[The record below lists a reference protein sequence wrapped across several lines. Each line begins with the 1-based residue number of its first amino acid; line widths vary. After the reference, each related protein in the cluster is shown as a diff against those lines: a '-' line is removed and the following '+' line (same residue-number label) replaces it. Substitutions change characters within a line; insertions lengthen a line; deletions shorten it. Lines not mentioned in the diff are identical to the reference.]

1 MNKTP
6 IVRPVSWP
14 NAVICV
20 GILAVFVLIGWFFGR
35 ISGVIFGASGFL
47 AISQIL
53 RRTIAR
59 HHRCGIRHCKRQEFQ
74 QAISEFEKSIKFF
87 SDHEWID
94 RFRAITMLST
104 GMSYCEMGMV
114 GLGFCYAQLGD
125 GTSARKHYERCL
137 RDYPNNGM
145 AETALRMLEAG
156 SGSPDAG

>member
-1 MNKTP
+1 MFDQT
-6 IVRPVSWP
+6 S
-14 NAVICV
+14 
-20 GILAVFVLIGWFFGR
+20 GIFFGA
-35 ISGVIFGASGFL
+35 ICFL

-74 QAISEFEKSIKFF
+74 QAIPEFEKSIKFF
-87 SDHEWID
+87 SHHVSID

-104 GMSYCEMGMV
+104 GMSYREMGMV
-114 GLGFCYAQLGD
+114 GLGFCYAQIGD
-125 GTSARKHYERCL
+125 GSSARKQYEQCL

-156 SGSPDAG
+156 AGLPDAGEQDYAEQIHN